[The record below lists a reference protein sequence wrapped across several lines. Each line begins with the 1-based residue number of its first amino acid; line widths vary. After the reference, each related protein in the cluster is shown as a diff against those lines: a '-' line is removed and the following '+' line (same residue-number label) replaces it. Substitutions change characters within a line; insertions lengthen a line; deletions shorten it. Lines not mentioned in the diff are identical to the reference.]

1 MTISF
6 HASRCAQ
13 APLKSALKTFA
24 HRLFHASSTYE
35 KSELLSPVSA
45 CPGNSADLRLVKRGK
60 DSPFKKFD
68 VLLYRIRR
76 RPVVLLFAPRHEAA
90 EVAAARTFDL
100 GPEQRSRLI
109 VQERGVRV

>member
-1 MTISF
+1 M
-6 HASRCAQ
+6 
-13 APLKSALKTFA
+13 
-24 HRLFHASSTYE
+24 
-35 KSELLSPVSA
+35 SA

-76 RPVVLLFAPRHEAA
+76 YPVVLLVAPRHEAA
-90 EVAAARTFDL
+90 EVAAARTFNH
-100 GPEQRSRLI
+100 GSEQRSWLI

>member
-1 MTISF
+1 M
-6 HASRCAQ
+6 
-13 APLKSALKTFA
+13 
-24 HRLFHASSTYE
+24 
-35 KSELLSPVSA
+35 SA

-76 RPVVLLFAPRHEAA
+76 RPVVLLVAPRHEAA
-90 EVAAARTFDL
+90 EVAAARTFNL
-100 GPEQRSRLI
+100 GPERHSRLI